1 MQFTAKQIAKKLK
14 GSIEGDENAL
24 IWKPCRIEEV
34 DEGGITFLANPKY
47 THYIYER
54 KAAAILISRDM
65 VLEHPVDAT
74 LIRVDNPYLCVAKVL
89 HMFNTADQPK
99 RGRSLRSHIHPTAK
113 RGKGCYVGE
122 FASIGRHTVIGNNVK
137 IYPQVFIG
145 DYCEVGDNTILYP
158 GVKIYRECKVG
169 KNCIIHAGAVVGAD
183 GFGFAPT
190 GDGSYS
196 KIDQI
201 GNVVIEDDVEIGANT
216 CVDRATMG
224 STIVHHGTK
233 LDNLCQI
240 AHNVSVGSNTVMA
253 AQSACAGSGKVGDNC
268 VIAGQV
274 GIVGH
279 ITIGDRVTIAAQSGV
294 THSIGDDTVVLG
306 TPAMPA
312 DKMKKIYVIQRK
324 LEKMYADLEQLKKSQ
339 HTDNSNQ

>member
-1 MQFTAKQIAKKLK
+1 MQFTAKEIAKKLK
-14 GSIEGDENAL
+14 GTVEGDENAL

-54 KAAAILISRDM
+54 KASAILIARDF

-89 HMFNTADQPK
+89 HMFNTADKPK
-99 RGRSLRSHIHPTAK
+99 RGRSLRSHIHRTAK
-113 RGKGCYVGE
+113 MGKNCYVGE
-122 FASIGRHTVIGNNVK
+122 FAVIGRHAKIGDNVQ
-137 IYPQVFIG
+137 IYPQVYVG
-145 DYCEVGDNTILYP
+145 DYCEIGDNTILYP
-158 GVKIYRECKVG
+158 GVKVYRECKVG
-169 KNCIIHAGAVVGAD
+169 KNCILHAGVVIGAD

-190 GDGSYS
+190 GDGSYN

-201 GNVVIEDDVEIGANT
+201 GNVVIEDDVELGANT

-224 STIVHHGTK
+224 STIVHRGTK

-253 AQSACAGSGKVGDNC
+253 AQSACAGSSKVGEGC

-279 ITIGDRVTIAAQSGV
+279 ITIGNHVTIAAQSGV
-294 THSIGDDTVVLG
+294 TRSVPDDTTVLG
-306 TPAMPA
+306 TPALPG

-324 LEKMYADLEQLKKSQ
+324 LEQMYADLNELKKSK
-339 HTDNSNQ
+339 

>member
-1 MQFTAKQIAKKLK
+1 MQFTAKEIAKKLK
-14 GSIEGDENAL
+14 GTVEGDENAL

-54 KAAAILISRDM
+54 KASAILIARDF
-65 VLEHPVDAT
+65 VLEHPVNAT

-89 HMFNTADQPK
+89 HMFNTADKPK
-99 RGRSLRSHIHPTAK
+99 RGRSLRSHIHRTAK
-113 RGKGCYVGE
+113 MGKHCYVGE
-122 FASIGRHTVIGNNVK
+122 FAVIGRHAKIGNNVQ
-137 IYPQVFIG
+137 IYPQVYVG
-145 DYCEVGDNTILYP
+145 DYCEIGDNTILYP
-158 GVKIYRECKVG
+158 GVKVYRECKVG
-169 KNCIIHAGAVVGAD
+169 KNCILHAGVVIGAD

-190 GDGSYS
+190 GDGSYN

-201 GNVVIEDDVEIGANT
+201 GNVVIEDDVELGANT

-224 STIVHHGTK
+224 STIVHRGTK

-253 AQSACAGSGKVGDNC
+253 AQSACAGSSKVGEGC

-279 ITIGDRVTIAAQSGV
+279 ITIGNHVTIAAQSGV
-294 THSIGDDTVVLG
+294 TRSVPDDTTVLG
-306 TPAMPA
+306 TPALPG

-324 LEKMYADLEQLKKSQ
+324 LEQMYADLNELKKSK
-339 HTDNSNQ
+339 

>member
-1 MQFTAKQIAKKLK
+1 MQFTAQQIAQKLK
-14 GSIEGDENAL
+14 GTVEGNPDVL

-54 KAAAILISRDM
+54 KAAAILIARDF
-65 VLEHPVDAT
+65 VLEHPVNAT

-89 HMFNTADQPK
+89 HMFNSADAPH
-99 RGRSLRSHIHPTAK
+99 RGRSWRCSIHRTAHL
-113 RGKGCYVGE
+113 GKKCYVGP
-122 FASIGRHTVIGNNVK
+122 FAYIGRNVKIGNNVQ

-145 DYCEVGDNTILYP
+145 DHCEIGDDTILYP

-169 KNCIIHAGAVVGAD
+169 NRCILHGGVVVGAD

-190 GDGSYS
+190 GDGSYN

-216 CVDRATMG
+216 CIDRATMG
-224 STIVHHGTK
+224 STIIHKGVK

-240 AHNVSVGSNTVMA
+240 AHNVAIGSNTVMA
-253 AQSACAGSGKVGDNC
+253 SQSGCAGSGKVGNNC
-268 VIAGQV
+268 IIAGQV

-279 ITIGDRVTIAAQSGV
+279 ITVGDRVTIAAQSGV
-294 THSIGDDTVVLG
+294 TRNVASDSVILG
-306 TPAMPA
+306 SPAMPA
-312 DKMKKIYVIQRK
+312 DKQKKIFVLQRK
-324 LEKMYADLEQLKKSQ
+324 LEEMYNEINELKK
-339 HTDNSNQ
+339 NLK

>member
-1 MQFTAKQIAKKLK
+1 MQFTAKQIAQKLK
-14 GSIEGDENAL
+14 GTVEGDENAL

-54 KAAAILISRDM
+54 KAAAILISRDF

-89 HMFNTADQPK
+89 HMFNSASGPK
-99 RGRSLRSHIHPTAK
+99 RGRSLRSSIHLSA
-113 RGKGCYVGE
+113 RLGKKCYVGD
-122 FASIGRHTVIGNNVK
+122 FAFIGRHAQIGNNVQ
-137 IYPQVFIG
+137 IYPQVYVG
-145 DYCEVGDNTILYP
+145 DYCKIGDNTILYP
-158 GVKIYRECKVG
+158 GVKIYRECQVG
-169 KNCIIHAGAVVGAD
+169 NNCILHAGVVVGAD

-190 GDGSYS
+190 DDGSYS

-224 STIVHHGTK
+224 STIIHRGAK
-233 LDNLCQI
+233 IDNLW
-240 AHNVSVGSNTVMA
+240 
-253 AQSACAGSGKVGDNC
+253 VGDNC
-268 VIAGQV
+268 MIAGQV

-279 ITIGDRVTIAAQSGV
+279 IKVGDRVTIAAQSGV
-294 THSIGDDTVVLG
+294 TRNIGDDAVVLG
-306 TPAMPA
+306 SPAMPA
-312 DKMKKIYVIQRK
+312 DRQKKIFVMQRK
-324 LEKMYADLEQLKKSQ
+324 LEEMYNDIQELKK
-339 HTDNSNQ
+339 TINER

>member
-1 MQFTAKQIAKKLK
+1 MQFTAKQIANKLK
-14 GSIEGDENAL
+14 GTVEGDENAL

-54 KAAAILISRDM
+54 KASAILIARDF
-65 VLEHPVDAT
+65 VLEHPVNAT

-89 HMFNTADQPK
+89 HMFNTANKPK
-99 RGRSLRSHIHPTAK
+99 RGRSLRSRIHLTAK
-113 RGKGCYVGE
+113 VGKGCYVGE
-122 FASIGRHTVIGNNVK
+122 FAVIGRHAKIGRNVQ
-137 IYPQVFIG
+137 IYPQVYVG
-145 DYCEVGDNTILYP
+145 DYCEIGDGTILYP
-158 GVKIYRECKVG
+158 GVKVYRECKVG
-169 KNCIIHAGAVVGAD
+169 KNCILHSGVVIGAD

-190 GDGSYS
+190 GDGSYN

-201 GNVVIEDDVEIGANT
+201 GNVIIEDDVELGANT

-224 STIVHHGTK
+224 STIVHCGTK

-253 AQSACAGSGKVGDNC
+253 AQSACAGSSKVGEGC

-279 ITIGDRVTIAAQSGV
+279 ITIGNHVTIAAQSGV
-294 THSIGDDTVVLG
+294 TRSVPDGSTMLG
-306 TPAMPA
+306 TPALPG

-324 LEKMYADLEQLKKSQ
+324 LEQMYADLNELKKSK
-339 HTDNSNQ
+339 

>member
-1 MQFTAKQIAKKLK
+1 MQFTAKQIAQKLK

-54 KAAAILISRDM
+54 KASAILIARDF
-65 VLEHPVDAT
+65 VLERPVDAT

-89 HMFNTADQPK
+89 HMFNTADKPK
-99 RGRSLRSHIHPTAK
+99 RGRSLRSHIHRTAK
-113 RGKGCYVGE
+113 VGKNCYVGE
-122 FASIGRHTVIGNNVK
+122 FAVIGRHAKIGNNVQ
-137 IYPQVFIG
+137 IYPQVYVG
-145 DYCEVGDNTILYP
+145 DYCEIGDNTILYP
-158 GVKIYRECKVG
+158 GVKVYRECKVG
-169 KNCIIHAGAVVGAD
+169 KNCILHAGVVIGAD

-190 GDGSYS
+190 GDGSYN

-201 GNVVIEDDVEIGANT
+201 GNVIIEDDVELGANT

-224 STIVHHGTK
+224 STIVHRGTK

-253 AQSACAGSGKVGDNC
+253 AQSACAGSSKVGEGC

-279 ITIGDRVTIAAQSGV
+279 ISIGNGVTIAAQSGV
-294 THSIGDDTVVLG
+294 THSIPDDSIVLG

-324 LEKMYADLEQLKKSQ
+324 LEQMYADLNELKKSK
-339 HTDNSNQ
+339 

>member
-1 MQFTAKQIAKKLK
+1 MQFTAKQIAQKLK
-14 GSIEGDENAL
+14 GTVEGDENVL

-54 KAAAILISRDM
+54 HAAAILIAKDF

-89 HMFNTADQPK
+89 HMFNSASKPK
-99 RGRSLRSHIHPTAK
+99 KGRSWRSSVHLTAK
-113 RGKGCYVGE
+113 VGKGCYIGE
-122 FASIGRHTVIGNNVK
+122 FAVISRKAKIGNNVQ
-137 IYPQVFIG
+137 IYPQVYIG
-145 DYCEVGDNTILYP
+145 DYAEVGDNTILYP

-169 KNCIIHAGAVVGAD
+169 RNCILHAGASIGAD

-190 GDGSYS
+190 EDGSYN

-216 CVDRATMG
+216 CIDRATMG
-224 STIVHHGTK
+224 STIIHQGVK
-233 LDNLCQI
+233 IDNLCQI
-240 AHNVSVGSNTVMA
+240 AHNVSVGKNTAMA
-253 AQSACAGSGKVGDNC
+253 SQSGCAGSGHIGQHC
-268 VIAGQV
+268 IIAGQV

-279 ITIGDRVTIAAQSGV
+279 ITVGDNVTIAAQSGV
-294 THSIGDDTVVLG
+294 TRNIDSDSVVLG
-306 TPAMPA
+306 SPAMPA
-312 DKMKKIYVIQRK
+312 DRQRKIYVMQRK
-324 LEKMYADLEQLKKSQ
+324 LEEMYKDIALLKKKLQ
-339 HTDNSNQ
+339 

>member
-1 MQFTAKQIAKKLK
+1 MQFTAKQIASKLK
-14 GSIEGDENAL
+14 GTVEGDENVL

-54 KAAAILISRDM
+54 KAAAILIAKDF

-89 HMFNTADQPK
+89 HMFNTASKPK
-99 RGRSLRSHIHPTAK
+99 RGRKIGSHVAWSAK
-113 RGKGCYVGE
+113 VGKNCYIGE
-122 FASIGRHTVIGNNVK
+122 YAVISRKAKIGNNVQ
-137 IYPQVFIG
+137 IYPQVYIG
-145 DYCEVGDNTILYP
+145 DYAEVGDNTILYP

-169 KNCIIHAGAVVGAD
+169 KNCILHAGVVIGAD

-190 GDGSYS
+190 GDGTYN

-201 GNVVIEDDVEIGANT
+201 GNVIIEDDVELGANT

-224 STIVHHGTK
+224 STIVHKGVK

-240 AHNVSVGSNTVMA
+240 AHNVSVGANTVMA
-253 AQSACAGSGKVGDNC
+253 SQTGCAGSTKIGENC
-268 VIAGQV
+268 VLAGQV
-274 GIVGH
+274 GVVGH
-279 ITIGDRVTIAAQSGV
+279 IKVGNRVTVAAQSGV
-294 THSIGDDTVVLG
+294 TRNIDDDAVVLG
-306 TPAMPA
+306 SPAMPA
-312 DKMKKIYVIQRK
+312 DKQRKVYVMQRK
-324 LEKMYADLEQLKKSQ
+324 LEEMYKDIAELKKKLQ
-339 HTDNSNQ
+339 

>member
-1 MQFTAKQIAKKLK
+1 MQFTAKEIAKKLK
-14 GSIEGDENAL
+14 GTVEGNENAL

-54 KAAAILISRDM
+54 KAAAILVARDW
-65 VLEHPVDAT
+65 VAEHPVDAT

-89 HMFNTADQPK
+89 HMFNTADKPK
-99 RGRSLRSHIHPTAK
+99 RGRSLRSHIHHTAK
-113 RGKGCYVGE
+113 VGRGCYVGE
-122 FASIGRHTVIGNNVK
+122 FAVVGRHTRIGKGVQ
-137 IYPQVFIG
+137 IYPQVYVG
-145 DYCEVGDNTILYP
+145 DYCEIGDGTILYP
-158 GVKIYRECKVG
+158 GVKVYRECKVG
-169 KNCIIHAGAVVGAD
+169 KNCILHAGVVVGAD

-190 GDGSYS
+190 GDGSYN

-224 STIVHHGTK
+224 STTVHRGTK

-240 AHNVSVGSNTVMA
+240 AHNVTVGSNTVMA
-253 AQSACAGSGKVGDNC
+253 AQSAVAGSSKVGEGC

-279 ITIGDRVTIAAQSGV
+279 IAVGDHVTIAAQSGV
-294 THSIGDDTVVLG
+294 TRSVADDSTVLG

-324 LEKMYADLEQLKKSQ
+324 LEQMYADLDELKR
-339 HTDNSNQ
+339 TR

>member
-1 MQFTAKQIAKKLK
+1 MQFTAKQIAQKLK
-14 GSIEGDENAL
+14 GTVEGDENAL

-54 KAAAILISRDM
+54 KAAAILISRDF

-89 HMFNTADQPK
+89 HMFNSASGPK
-99 RGRSLRSHIHPTAK
+99 RGRSLRSSIHPSS
-113 RGKGCYVGE
+113 RLGKKCYVGD
-122 FASIGRHTVIGNNVK
+122 FAFIGRHAQIGNNVQ
-137 IYPQVFIG
+137 IYPQVYVG
-145 DYCEVGDNTILYP
+145 DYCKIGDNTILYP
-158 GVKIYRECKVG
+158 GVKIYRECQVG
-169 KNCIIHAGAVVGAD
+169 NNCILHAGVVVGAD

-190 GDGSYS
+190 DDGSYS

-224 STIVHHGTK
+224 STIIHRGAK
-233 LDNLCQI
+233 IDNLCQI
-240 AHNVSVGSNTVMA
+240 AHNVSFGSNTVMA
-253 AQSACAGSGKVGDNC
+253 SQSGCAGSGKVGDNC
-268 VIAGQV
+268 IIAGQV

-279 ITIGDRVTIAAQSGV
+279 IKVGDRVTIAAQSGV
-294 THSIGDDTVVLG
+294 TRNIGDDAVVLG
-306 TPAMPA
+306 SPAMPA
-312 DKMKKIYVIQRK
+312 DRQKKIFVMQRK
-324 LEKMYADLEQLKKSQ
+324 LEEMYNDIQELKK
-339 HTDNSNQ
+339 TINER

>member
-1 MQFTAKQIAKKLK
+1 MQFTAKQIAQKLK
-14 GSIEGDENAL
+14 GTVEGDENAL

-54 KAAAILISRDM
+54 KASAILISRDM
-65 VLEHPVDAT
+65 VLEHPVNAT

-89 HMFNTADQPK
+89 HMFNTADKPK
-99 RGRSLRSHIHPTAK
+99 RGRSWRSSVHCSAHI
-113 RGKGCYVGE
+113 GKGCYVGA
-122 FASIGRHTVIGNNVK
+122 FAFVGRHAKIGNNVQ
-137 IYPQVFIG
+137 IYPQVYVG
-145 DYCEVGDNTILYP
+145 DYCEIGDNTILYP

-169 KNCIIHAGAVVGAD
+169 SNCILHGGVVVGGD

-190 GDGSYS
+190 GDGTYN

-201 GNVVIEDDVEIGANT
+201 GNVIIEDNVEIGANT

-224 STIVHHGTK
+224 STIIHRGAK
-233 LDNLCQI
+233 IDNLCQI
-240 AHNVSVGSNTVMA
+240 AHNVSFGSNTVMA
-253 AQSACAGSGKVGDNC
+253 SQSGCAGSGKVGDNC
-268 VIAGQV
+268 IIAGQV

-279 ITIGDRVTIAAQSGV
+279 ITVGNRVTIGAQSGV
-294 THSIGDDTVVLG
+294 TRSVDDDSIVLG

-312 DKMKKIYVIQRK
+312 DKAKKIYVLQRK
-324 LEKMYADLEQLKKSQ
+324 LEQMYNDLNELKK
-339 HTDNSNQ
+339 N

>member
-1 MQFTAKQIAKKLK
+1 MQFTAKQIANKLK
-14 GSIEGDENAL
+14 GTIEGDENAL

-54 KAAAILISRDM
+54 KASAILIARDF

-89 HMFNTADQPK
+89 HMFNTADKPK
-99 RGRSLRSHIHPTAK
+99 RGRSLRSHIHRTAK
-113 RGKGCYVGE
+113 IGKHCYVGE
-122 FASIGRHTVIGNNVK
+122 FAVIGRHTVIGNNVQ
-137 IYPQVFIG
+137 IYPQVYVG
-145 DYCEVGDNTILYP
+145 DYCTIGDNTILYP
-158 GVKIYRECKVG
+158 GTKIYRECKVG
-169 KNCIIHAGAVVGAD
+169 SNCILHAGVVVGAD

-190 GDGSYS
+190 GDGRYN

-216 CVDRATMG
+216 CIDRATMG
-224 STIVHHGTK
+224 STVVHRGTK

-279 ITIGDRVTIAAQSGV
+279 ITIGNRVTIAAQSGV
-294 THSIGDDTVVLG
+294 TRSFPDDTVLLG
-306 TPAMPA
+306 TPALPA
-312 DKMKKIYVIQRK
+312 EKMRKIYVIQRQ
-324 LEKMYADLEQLKKSQ
+324 LEQIYADLNELKK
-339 HTDNSNQ
+339 DKKV

>member
-1 MQFTAKQIAKKLK
+1 MQFTAKEIARRLK
-14 GSIEGDENAL
+14 GTVEGNEEAL

-54 KAAAILISRDM
+54 KAAAILIAKDF
-65 VLEHPVDAT
+65 VLERPVDAA

-89 HMFNTADQPK
+89 HLFNSASKAK
-99 RGRSLRSHIHPTAK
+99 RGRSCRSSVSLSA
-113 RGKGCYVGE
+113 RVGRGCYIGE
-122 FASIGRHTVIGNNVK
+122 FAVVGRKAKIGNNVQ
-137 IYPQVFIG
+137 IYPQVYVG

-158 GVKIYRECKVG
+158 GVKIYRECRVG
-169 KNCIIHAGAVVGAD
+169 SGCILHAGAVVGAD
-183 GFGFAPT
+183 GFGFAPA

-201 GNVVIEDDVEIGANT
+201 GNVVIEDNVEIGANT
-216 CVDRATMG
+216 CIDRATMG
-224 STIVHHGTK
+224 STVIHAGVK

-253 AQSACAGSGKVGDNC
+253 SQSGCAGSGKIGEGC
-268 VIAGQV
+268 IIAGQV

-279 ITIGDRVTIAAQSGV
+279 ITVGNRVTIAAQSGV
-294 THSIGDDTVVLG
+294 TRAVADDSVVLG
-306 TPAMPA
+306 SPALPA
-312 DKMKKIYVIQRK
+312 DRQKKIYVLQRK
-324 LEKMYADLEQLKKSQ
+324 LEEMYNDIRELKKGF
-339 HTDNSNQ
+339 TK

>member
-1 MQFTAKQIAKKLK
+1 MQFTAKEIAKKLK
-14 GSIEGDENAL
+14 GTVEGDENAL

-54 KAAAILISRDM
+54 KAAAILIARDF

-89 HMFNTADQPK
+89 HMFNTADKPK
-99 RGRSLRSHIHPTAK
+99 RGRSLRSHIHRTAK
-113 RGKGCYVGE
+113 MGKHCYVGE
-122 FASIGRHTVIGNNVK
+122 FAVIGRHAKIGNNVQ
-137 IYPQVFIG
+137 IYPQVYVG
-145 DYCEVGDNTILYP
+145 DYCEIGDNTILYP
-158 GVKIYRECKVG
+158 GVKVYRECKVG
-169 KNCIIHAGAVVGAD
+169 KNCILHAGVVIGAD

-190 GDGSYS
+190 GDGSYN

-201 GNVVIEDDVEIGANT
+201 GNVVIEDDVELGANT

-224 STIVHHGTK
+224 STIVHRGTK

-253 AQSACAGSGKVGDNC
+253 AQSACAGSSKVGEGC

-279 ITIGDRVTIAAQSGV
+279 ITIGNHVTIAAQSGV
-294 THSIGDDTVVLG
+294 TRSVPDDTTVLG
-306 TPAMPA
+306 TPALPG

-324 LEKMYADLEQLKKSQ
+324 LEQMYADLNELKKSK
-339 HTDNSNQ
+339 

>member
-1 MQFTAKQIAKKLK
+1 MQFTAKEIAKKLK
-14 GSIEGDENAL
+14 GTVEGDENAL

-54 KAAAILISRDM
+54 KASAILIARDF

-89 HMFNTADQPK
+89 HMFNTADKPK
-99 RGRSLRSHIHPTAK
+99 RGRSLRSHIHRTAK
-113 RGKGCYVGE
+113 MGKNCYVGE
-122 FASIGRHTVIGNNVK
+122 FAVIGHHAKIGNNVQ
-137 IYPQVFIG
+137 IYPQVYVG
-145 DYCEVGDNTILYP
+145 DYCEIGDNTILYP
-158 GVKIYRECKVG
+158 GVKVYRECKVG
-169 KNCIIHAGAVVGAD
+169 KNCILHAGVVIGAD

-190 GDGSYS
+190 GDGSYN

-201 GNVVIEDDVEIGANT
+201 GNVVIEDDVELGANT

-224 STIVHHGTK
+224 STIVHRGTK

-253 AQSACAGSGKVGDNC
+253 AQSACAGSSKVGEGC

-279 ITIGDRVTIAAQSGV
+279 ITIGNHVTIAAQSGV
-294 THSIGDDTVVLG
+294 TRSVPDDTTVLG
-306 TPAMPA
+306 TPALPG

-324 LEKMYADLEQLKKSQ
+324 LEQMYADLNELKKSK
-339 HTDNSNQ
+339 

>member
-1 MQFTAKQIAKKLK
+1 MQFTAKEIAKKLK
-14 GSIEGDENAL
+14 GTVEGDENAL

-54 KAAAILISRDM
+54 KASAILIARDF

-89 HMFNTADQPK
+89 HMFNTADKPK
-99 RGRSLRSHIHPTAK
+99 RGRSLRSHIHRTAK
-113 RGKGCYVGE
+113 MGKHCYVGE
-122 FASIGRHTVIGNNVK
+122 FAVIGRHAKIGNNVQ
-137 IYPQVFIG
+137 IYPQVYVG
-145 DYCEVGDNTILYP
+145 DYCEIGDNTILYP
-158 GVKIYRECKVG
+158 GVKVYRECKVG
-169 KNCIIHAGAVVGAD
+169 SNCILHAGVVIGAD

-190 GDGSYS
+190 GDGSYN

-201 GNVVIEDDVEIGANT
+201 GNVVIEDDVELGANT

-224 STIVHHGTK
+224 STIVHRGTK

-253 AQSACAGSGKVGDNC
+253 AQSACAGSSKVGEGC

-279 ITIGDRVTIAAQSGV
+279 ITIGNHVTIAAQSGV
-294 THSIGDDTVVLG
+294 TRSVPDDTTVLG
-306 TPAMPA
+306 TPALPG

-324 LEKMYADLEQLKKSQ
+324 LEQMYADLNELKKSK
-339 HTDNSNQ
+339 

>member
-1 MQFTAKQIAKKLK
+1 MQFTAKQIANKLK
-14 GSIEGDENAL
+14 GTVEGDENAL
-24 IWKPCRIEEV
+24 IWKPSRIEEV

-54 KAAAILISRDM
+54 KAAAILIARDF

-89 HMFNTADQPK
+89 HMFNTADKPK
-99 RGRSLRSHIHPTAK
+99 RGRSCRSSIHRTAK
-113 RGKGCYVGE
+113 VGKGCYVGE
-122 FASIGRHTVIGNNVK
+122 FAVVGHHAVIGDNVQ
-137 IYPQVFIG
+137 IYPQVYVG
-145 DYCEVGDNTILYP
+145 DYCEIGDNTILYP
-158 GVKIYRECKVG
+158 GVKVYRECKVG
-169 KNCIIHAGAVVGAD
+169 NDCILHAGVVVGAD

-190 GDGSYS
+190 GEGSYS

-201 GNVVIEDDVEIGANT
+201 GNVVIEDNVEIGANT
-216 CVDRATMG
+216 CIDRATMG
-224 STIVHHGTK
+224 STIVHRGTK

-253 AQSACAGSGKVGDNC
+253 AQSACAGSSKVGDNC

-279 ITIGDRVTIAAQSGV
+279 ISIGNRVTIAAQSGV
-294 THSIGDDTVVLG
+294 THSIADDNVVLG

-312 DKMKKIYVIQRK
+312 DKMRKIYVLQRK
-324 LEKMYADLEQLKKSQ
+324 LEQMYADLNELKKNAG
-339 HTDNSNQ
+339 H

>member
-1 MQFTAKQIAKKLK
+1 MQFTAKEIAKKLK
-14 GSIEGDENAL
+14 GTVEGDENAL

-54 KAAAILISRDM
+54 KASAILIARDF

-89 HMFNTADQPK
+89 HMFNTADKPK
-99 RGRSLRSHIHPTAK
+99 RGRSLRSHIHRTAK
-113 RGKGCYVGE
+113 MGKNCYVGE
-122 FASIGRHTVIGNNVK
+122 FAVIGRHAKIGNNVQ
-137 IYPQVFIG
+137 IYPQVYVG
-145 DYCEVGDNTILYP
+145 DYCEIGDNTILYP
-158 GVKIYRECKVG
+158 GVKVYRECKVG
-169 KNCIIHAGAVVGAD
+169 KNCILHAGVVIGAD

-190 GDGSYS
+190 GDGSYN

-201 GNVVIEDDVEIGANT
+201 GNVIIEDDVELGANT
-216 CVDRATMG
+216 CVDRVTMG
-224 STIVHHGTK
+224 STIVHRGTK

-253 AQSACAGSGKVGDNC
+253 AQSACAGSSKVGEGC

-279 ITIGDRVTIAAQSGV
+279 ISIGNGVTIAAQSGV
-294 THSIGDDTVVLG
+294 THSIPDDSIVLG

-324 LEKMYADLEQLKKSQ
+324 LEKMYADLNELKKSK
-339 HTDNSNQ
+339 

>member
-1 MQFTAKQIAKKLK
+1 MQFTAKEIAKKLK
-14 GSIEGDENAL
+14 GTVEGDENAL

-54 KAAAILISRDM
+54 KAAAILIARDF

-89 HMFNTADQPK
+89 HMFNTADKPK
-99 RGRSLRSHIHPTAK
+99 RGRSLRSRIHRTAK
-113 RGKGCYVGE
+113 MGKHCYVGE
-122 FASIGRHTVIGNNVK
+122 FAVIGRHAKIGNNVQ
-137 IYPQVFIG
+137 IYPQVYVG
-145 DYCEVGDNTILYP
+145 DYCEIGDNTILYP
-158 GVKIYRECKVG
+158 GVKVYRECKVG
-169 KNCIIHAGAVVGAD
+169 SNCILHAGVVIGAD

-190 GDGSYS
+190 GDGSYN

-201 GNVVIEDDVEIGANT
+201 GNVVIEDDVELGANT

-224 STIVHHGTK
+224 STIVHRGTK

-253 AQSACAGSGKVGDNC
+253 AQSACAGSSKVGEGC

-279 ITIGDRVTIAAQSGV
+279 ITIGNHVTIAAQSGV
-294 THSIGDDTVVLG
+294 TRSVPDDTTVLG
-306 TPAMPA
+306 TPALPG

-324 LEKMYADLEQLKKSQ
+324 LEQMYADLNELKKSK
-339 HTDNSNQ
+339 